1 MNTEIRTANVYIHPY
16 KSDQLIMILNVY
28 SFFLTVFSP
37 AWTTGRKCWWYLKV
51 FVVIWWFYSYI
62 LTKGFIFALF
72 YLQTHLYW
80 LTLIRWMQQWDS
92 WMHGNLSSQRKL
104 SVFFFP
110 KSWLC
115 KKHVMLTWWLSRN
128 QCSRV
133 QCPHCSNHYIIWL
146 EWEKNNSSNNSYWA
160 QKKKQTSLVS
170 MVNLSHWEATSKAW
184 CPCFE
189 KKRICSTTCK
199 HLHFTVQPLECHFV
213 CWWMQ

>member
-1 MNTEIRTANVYIHPY
+1 MIFKGICCYLIILFLYFDQRIHFCSFLLANSFI
-16 KSDQLIMILNVY
+16 LINL
-28 SFFLTVFSP
+28 
-37 AWTTGRKCWWYLKV
+37 
-51 FVVIWWFYSYI
+51 
-62 LTKGFIFALF
+62 
-72 YLQTHLYW
+72 
-80 LTLIRWMQQWDS
+80 D
-92 WMHGNLSSQRKL
+92 HGNAAVRLTDAWESCFTQKTA

-115 KKHVMLTWWLSRN
+115 KKQTQWLSRN

-133 QCPHCSNHYIIWL
+133 QCPHFLIGACSNHYIIWL
-146 EWEKNNSSNNSYWA
+146 EWEKNSYWA

-170 MVNLSHWEATSKAW
+170 TVNLSHWAATNKAW

-189 KKRICSTTCK
+189 MKRIWSTTCK